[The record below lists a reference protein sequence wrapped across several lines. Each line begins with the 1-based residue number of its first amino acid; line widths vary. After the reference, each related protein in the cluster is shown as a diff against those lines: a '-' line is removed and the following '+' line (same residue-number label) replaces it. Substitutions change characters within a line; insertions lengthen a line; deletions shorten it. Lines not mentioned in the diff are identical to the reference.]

1 MENEEMTIEEAR
13 KKVGLSRREV
23 SEWLEIPYR
32 TLTSWELGERPCPQ
46 YMEKLIVEKILRG
59 KEKVKSMMVYELKR
73 FTEEIRRSE
82 ISGKQELTPGCTL
95 ERDTDPETIKKFDNL
110 EEALAELKKMPTAT
124 ARYTSSVAPFWA
136 IEEYA
141 VEAYEANED
150 GDFLIGSDYYTQDDM
165 EIRE

>member
-32 TLTSWELGERPCPQ
+32 TLTSWELGERPCPR

-82 ISGKQELTPGCTL
+82 ISGKEELTPGCTL

-124 ARYTSSVAPFWA
+124 ARYTSSVVPFWA
-136 IEEYA
+136 VEEYA

-165 EIRE
+165 EIVE

>member
-73 FTEEIRRSE
+73 FTAEIRRSE
-82 ISGKQELTPGCTL
+82 ISGKEELTPGCTL

-124 ARYTSSVAPFWA
+124 ARYTSSVVPFF
-136 IEEYA
+136 
-141 VEAYEANED
+141 D
-150 GDFLIGSDYYTQDDM
+150 R
-165 EIRE
+165 IRLLHAG

>member
-73 FTEEIRRSE
+73 FTAEIRRSE
-82 ISGKQELTPGCTL
+82 ISGKEELTPGCTL

-124 ARYTSSVAPFWA
+124 ARYTSSVVPFWA
-136 IEEYA
+136 VEEYA

-165 EIRE
+165 EIVE

>member
-1 MENEEMTIEEAR
+1 MTIEEAR

-23 SEWLEIPYR
+23 SNWLEIPYR
-32 TLTSWELGERPCPQ
+32 TLASWELGERTCPS
-46 YMEKLIVEKILRG
+46 YMEKLIVEKILQG

-73 FTEEIRRSE
+73 YTAEIRRSE
-82 ISGKQELTPGCTL
+82 ISGKEELTPGCTL

-124 ARYTSSVAPFWA
+124 ARYTSSVVPFWA
-136 IEEYA
+136 VEEYA

>member
-59 KEKVKSMMVYELKR
+59 KEKVKSMTVYELKK
-73 FTEEIRRSE
+73 FTAEIKKSE
-82 ISGKQELTPGCTL
+82 ISGKEELTPGCTIG
-95 ERDTDPETIKKFDNL
+95 RDTDPEPIKKFDKL
-110 EEALAELKKMPTAT
+110 EDAKAALEKMPKAT
-124 ARYTSSVAPFWA
+124 ARYVRNAVPFWA
-136 IEEYA
+136 VEEYA
-141 VEAYEANED
+141 IEIYDANED
-150 GDFLIGSDYYTQDDM
+150 GEFLIGSDFETQDDM
-165 EIRE
+165 EISE

>member
-32 TLTSWELGERPCPQ
+32 TLTSWELGERPCPR

-59 KEKVKSMMVYELKR
+59 KEKVKSMMVYELKK
-73 FTEEIRRSE
+73 FTAEIKKSE
-82 ISGKQELTPGCTL
+82 ISGKEELTPGCTI

-110 EEALAELKKMPTAT
+110 EDAEAELEKMPKAT
-124 ARYTSSVAPFWA
+124 ARYMRNVVPFWA
-136 IEEYA
+136 VEEYA
-141 VEAYEANED
+141 IEAYEANED

-165 EIRE
+165 EIVE